1 MKYTEHGLC
10 IQLDELRRLLEYAE
24 NRAQYGNMESCVY
37 VKGGERPVITQYC
50 AYAECSPINH
60 TYLAK

>member
-10 IQLDELRRLLEYAE
+10 IPLSELRRIVEHAE
-24 NRAQYGNMESCVY
+24 NRARYGNMESCVY
-37 VKGGERPVITQYC
+37 IKGGERPVITQFC
-50 AYAECSPINH
+50 CYAECSSIDH